1 MSVNGIT
8 SAGTISGYEPGKP
21 QKYQQEKTSDFLQT
35 MEASEE
41 KAKDAMNGMYYA
53 EKAFN
58 TVGPN
63 APESVKKAWMEAAK
77 EIGANGL
84 GVKSNGM
91 LGHISQM
98 MVQRLTNQMQGRANP
113 DDILG
118 SSVSSAIAAVRK
130 AIYDMDNPLR
140 PKGAQS
146 MEVQRLKMQERQ
158 FYQTFLNKLQCLF

>member
-1 MSVNGIT
+1 MGVNGIT
-8 SAGTISGYEPGKP
+8 STGVIPGYEPGKP
-21 QKYQQEKTSDFLQT
+21 QKYQQEKTSDFLQR
-35 MEASEE
+35 MGASE
-41 KAKDAMNGMYYA
+41 KQDNGSTGAIDFA
-53 EKAFN
+53 EKAFT

-77 EIGANGL
+77 EVGANGL
-84 GVKSNGM
+84 GIKSNGM

-98 MVQRLTNQMQGRANP
+98 MVQRLTNQMQGRPNP

-118 SSVSSAIAAVRK
+118 SSVSSAITAVRK

-146 MEVQRLKMQERQ
+146 IEVQRLKMQERQ
-158 FYQTFLNKLQCLF
+158 FYQTFLHQLQCLG

>member
-8 SAGTISGYEPGKP
+8 SAGIIPGYEPGKA
-21 QKYQQEKTSDFLQT
+21 QKYQQERKSDFGQAVK
-35 MEASEE
+35 ASEE
-41 KAKDAMNGMYYA
+41 KAKDSTDGMDYA
-53 EKAFN
+53 EKAFE

-63 APESVKKAWMEAAK
+63 APESVKKAWMEAAR
-77 EIGANGL
+77 EVGANGL

-98 MVQRLTNQMQGRANP
+98 MVQRLTNQMQGKPNP

-140 PKGAQS
+140 PKDVQS
-146 MEVQRLKMQERQ
+146 IEVQRLKMQERQ
-158 FYQTFLNKLQCLF
+158 FYQTLLSKLQCLG